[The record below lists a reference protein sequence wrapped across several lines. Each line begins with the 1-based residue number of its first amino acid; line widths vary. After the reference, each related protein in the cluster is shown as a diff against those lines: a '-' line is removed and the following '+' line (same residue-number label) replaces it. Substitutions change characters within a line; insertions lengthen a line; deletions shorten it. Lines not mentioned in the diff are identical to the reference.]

1 MQRSK
6 LASPWILLLPVAAL
20 ACTKPAGDQTAS
32 GATSDQMQMAQ
43 ASAPQTATLAAK
55 NNSGITGTASLAA
68 TGDSTTV
75 TVTLNGGK
83 AGTAYPTHLHMGDCS
98 APGDVVA
105 PLTSVTVGTDG
116 SGTST
121 TVVPSAKLAGQ
132 AALLVQSHLPD
143 GTPAACGDVTKP

>member
-20 ACTKPAGDQTAS
+20 ACTKPAGNQTAS

-43 ASAPQTATLAAK
+43 AAPQTATLAAK

-68 TGDSTTV
+68 NGDSTSV

-83 AGTAYPTHLHMGDCS
+83 AGTAYPTHIHMGDCA

-105 PLTSVTVGTDG
+105 PLTSVTVGADG

-121 TVVPSAKLAGQ
+121 TTVPSAKLEGQ
-132 AALLVQSHLPD
+132 SALLVQSHLPD

>member
-20 ACTKPAGDQTAS
+20 ACAKPAAKEADSTAAS
-32 GATSDQMQMAQ
+32 GQMQMPPA
-43 ASAPQTATLAAK
+43 ASQTATLAAK
-55 NNSGITGTASLAA
+55 NNSGINGTASLAA
-68 TGDSTTV
+68 NGDSTTV

-83 AGTAYPTHLHMGDCS
+83 AGTAYPTHVHMGDC
-98 APGDVVA
+98 AQPGDVVV
-105 PLTSVTVGTDG
+105 PLTSVTVGADG

-121 TVVPSAKLAGQ
+121 TVVPSAKLEGQ

-143 GTPAACGDVTKP
+143 GTPAACGDVVKQ

>member
-20 ACTKPAGDQTAS
+20 ACTKPAGNQTAS
-32 GATSDQMQMAQ
+32 GATADQMQMAQ
-43 ASAPQTATLAAK
+43 AAPQTATLAAK

-68 TGDSTTV
+68 NGDSTSV

-83 AGTAYPTHLHMGDCS
+83 AGTAYPTHIHMGDCA

-105 PLTSVTVGTDG
+105 PLTSVTVGADG

-121 TVVPSAKLAGQ
+121 TTVPSAKLEGQ
-132 AALLVQSHLPD
+132 SALLVQSHLPD